1 MSESCGQAVRLC
13 VYPTLCNVTPAPW
26 CTLRCTHESMTT
38 IPYTHRG
45 NWSPG
50 ETKKQVMVDLQFLEI
65 AVRNVVGTPIR
76 HRIELDAMR
85 ELHLGS
91 GLGVTANLRT
101 ACVLRPASK
110 GLSPELELS
119 EAGGA
124 RALLR
129 WSRLLLLSLLPR
141 SNTR

>member
-1 MSESCGQAVRLC
+1 MVKQYGYASTQLSVQCDTRAMVHVAMYPRVHDHDSISPKRKLVIRTDKEQA
-13 VYPTLCNVTPAPW
+13 
-26 CTLRCTHESMTT
+26 
-38 IPYTHRG
+38 
-45 NWSPG
+45 
-50 ETKKQVMVDLQFLEI
+50 MVDLQFLEI

-91 GLGVTANLRT
+91 GLEVTAGLRT

-110 GLSPELELS
+110 GLSPEPELS
-119 EAGGA
+119 EAGGP

-129 WSRLLLLSLLPR
+129 RSCLLPLSLLSR